1 MHGMIA
7 MTKNKPGPKPLPG
20 ERFPSG
26 KLKPAKKQRG
36 APPEGWSPT
45 HIRRALDNAYIL
57 AGNPLLASEIGQML
71 MRKELTP
78 REASAAF
85 AYARRVGRLEKISHG
100 APSRF
105 TRSQAYE
112 MGFRGAPPS
121 GGIDAVMKKT
131 IHDEANDVMDCIPTF
146 PIILMTIVEEVCCND
161 RPINSLHIPDFKR
174 MLNRIAE
181 KLKIPHEADEEQAP
195 ARPGR
200 QALASDMV
208 ADAEV
213 YGDAAVQALADTFER
228 LNANVDEFSVVQ
240 DGSDVWIKVMGHDRS
255 TGEVLGRKVRVEVRG
270 MLAVQLVQRLRA
282 FGKGKGWKL
291 AGEGK

>member
-45 HIRRALDNAYIL
+45 HIRRALDQAYIL

-100 APSRF
+100 APARW
-105 TRSQAYE
+105 TKSQAFDF
-112 MGFRGAPPS
+112 GFRGAPAS
-121 GGIDAVMKKT
+121 GYVDPDVAEKIQAEADEVMG
-131 IHDEANDVMDCIPTF
+131 CIPTF
-146 PIILMTIVEEVCCND
+146 PILLMTIVEEVCCND
-161 RPINSLHIPDFKR
+161 RPINSLHLPDFKR
-174 MLNRIAE
+174 LMNRIAE

-195 ARPGR
+195 RPARAGP
-200 QALASDMV
+200 ANAKDV
-208 ADAEV
+208 EI
-213 YGDAAVQALADTFER
+213 YGEGAVQALADTFER
-228 LNANVDEFSVVQ
+228 LNANVDEFAVVQ

-291 AGEGK
+291 VGEAK